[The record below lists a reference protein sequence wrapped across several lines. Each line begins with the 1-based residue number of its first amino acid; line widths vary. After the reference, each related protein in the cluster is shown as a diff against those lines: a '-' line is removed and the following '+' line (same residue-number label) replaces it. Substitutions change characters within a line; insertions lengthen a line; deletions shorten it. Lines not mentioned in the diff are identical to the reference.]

1 MLLFSVAPSLNKQTG
16 AETHRQLFVP
26 HGAVEEESELKVSV
40 PGMLPSVVPPL
51 PSAGGLPIDLRLRGG
66 SPVTV
71 PPSSPVDPPFSLPVS
86 EVVVGVAVVVPVS
99 EVVNP
104 VGQDVQS
111 EVVVGVAVVSMKH
124 PGGLEE
130 DETKVASLYKY
141 KPMRVAAVLQEKSST
156 IDDRPMTMGVLQL
169 ELTRRL

>member
-1 MLLFSVAPSLNKQTG
+1 MQVLLFSVAPSLNKQTG

-51 PSAGGLPIDLRLRGG
+51 PSAGGLSIALRLRGG

-71 PPSSPVDPPFSLPVS
+71 PPSSPVDPPFSLPV
-86 EVVVGVAVVVPVS
+86 
-99 EVVNP
+99 
-104 VGQDVQS
+104 S

-141 KPMRVAAVLQEKSST
+141 KPMRVAAVLQEESST

>member
-1 MLLFSVAPSLNKQTG
+1 MQVLLFSVAPSLNKQTG

-51 PSAGGLPIDLRLRGG
+51 PSAGGLPFALRLRGG

-71 PPSSPVDPPFSLPVS
+71 PLSSPVDPPFSLPVS
-86 EVVVGVAVVVPVS
+86 L
-99 EVVNP
+99 NP
-104 VGQDVQS
+104 IGQDVQS

-141 KPMRVAAVLQEKSST
+141 KPMRVAAVLQEESST

>member
-1 MLLFSVAPSLNKQTG
+1 MQVLLFTVAPSLNKQTG
-16 AETHRQLFVP
+16 AETHKQLFVP

-51 PSAGGLPIDLRLRGG
+51 PSAGGLSIALRLRGD
-66 SPVTV
+66 SPVAV
-71 PPSSPVDPPFSLPVS
+71 PLSSPVDPPFSLP
-86 EVVVGVAVVVPVS
+86 
-99 EVVNP
+99 
-104 VGQDVQS
+104 
-111 EVVVGVAVVSMKH
+111 AVVSMKH

-156 IDDRPMTMGVLQL
+156 IDDRPMTIGVLQL

>member
-1 MLLFSVAPSLNKQTG
+1 MQVLLFSVAPSLNKQTG

-51 PSAGGLPIDLRLRGG
+51 PSAGGLPIDPRLRVG

-71 PPSSPVDPPFSLPVS
+71 PPSSPVDPPFSLPV
-86 EVVVGVAVVVPVS
+86 
-99 EVVNP
+99 
-104 VGQDVQS
+104 S

-141 KPMRVAAVLQEKSST
+141 KPMRVAAVLQEESST

>member
-1 MLLFSVAPSLNKQTG
+1 MQVLLFSVAPSLNKQTG

-40 PGMLPSVVPPL
+40 PGMLPVVPPL
-51 PSAGGLPIDLRLRGG
+51 PSAGGLSIALRLRGDG
-66 SPVTV
+66 ISTS
-71 PPSSPVDPPFSLPVS
+71 PSSPVDPPFPLPVS
-86 EVVVGVAVVVPVS
+86 L
-99 EVVNP
+99 NP

-141 KPMRVAAVLQEKSST
+141 KPM
-156 IDDRPMTMGVLQL
+156 
-169 ELTRRL
+169 

>member
-1 MLLFSVAPSLNKQTG
+1 MQVLLFSVAPSLNKQTG

-51 PSAGGLPIDLRLRGG
+51 PSAGGLPIDPRLRVG

-111 EVVVGVAVVSMKH
+111 EVVSMKH

-141 KPMRVAAVLQEKSST
+141 KPMRVAAVLQEESST

>member
-1 MLLFSVAPSLNKQTG
+1 MAGAHKVPLHMQVLLFSVAPSLNKQTG

-51 PSAGGLPIDLRLRGG
+51 PSAGGLSIALRLRGDG
-66 SPVTV
+66 LSTSL
-71 PPSSPVDPPFSLPVS
+71 SSPVDPPFSLPV
-86 EVVVGVAVVVPVS
+86 
-99 EVVNP
+99 
-104 VGQDVQS
+104 S

-141 KPMRVAAVLQEKSST
+141 KPMRVAAVLQEESST